1 MSLDEPASGS
11 LATRLAGLCTG
22 LDELLACLEVPGSP
36 EPAAVEAVWR
46 RVQTR
51 FEAVH
56 DALGG
61 VAQADEA
68 VQTSLAHC
76 KRLYAVA
83 LGMAAR
89 RRDELATER
98 TALGAARSRLRR
110 VKSDG
115 QSGGSC
121 DVRG

>member
-1 MSLDEPASGS
+1 VSLDEPVAGS
-11 LATRLAGLCTG
+11 LATRLADLCTG
-22 LDELLACLEVPGSP
+22 LDELLACLEAHGSP

-46 RVQTR
+46 RVQAR
-51 FEAVH
+51 FEGVH
-56 DALGG
+56 GALAG

-76 KRLYAVA
+76 RRLYAVA

-89 RRDELATER
+89 RRDELSAER